1 MASYKLEW
9 KKSAAKDL
17 KNLPSDLI
25 TKVLRAVEQLADN
38 PFPHGV
44 KKLAGSEHSYR
55 IREGSYRILYTVTTA
70 RLTVEI
76 VKIGHRKDVYDR

>member
-1 MASYKLEW
+1 MASYKIEW

-25 TKVLRAVEQLADN
+25 TRIVRVVEQLADN

-44 KKLAGSEHSYR
+44 KKLAGAEHSYR
-55 IREGSYRILYTVTTA
+55 IREGAYRILYTVGKGT
-70 RLTVEI
+70 LTIEI

>member
-1 MASYKLEW
+1 MASYKIEW
-9 KKSAAKDL
+9 KKSAARDL

-25 TKVLRAVEQLADN
+25 MRILLTVEQLAEN

-55 IREGSYRILYTVTTA
+55 IREGIEFYTQLLKEA
-70 RLTVEI
+70 
-76 VKIGHRKDVYDR
+76 